1 MVRTQKKSKVVTF
14 PAPPVD
20 ATFLPKTRAL
30 SLRLLLSV
38 LGAGRLRD
46 ALDVEADIYA
56 RCNYDGGAY
65 RESITAAAYAA
76 RTPGASVACILDT
89 NTEGCEVVKEV
100 RAVQARRE
108 GLMSEK
114 TAAAAV
120 SASGAAPAECAIQCR
135 RCRSTEVSIEQK
147 QTRGAD
153 EAMTSFVQCNR
164 CSLRWKL

>member
-1 MVRTQKKSKVVTF
+1 MVRTQKKSRVVTF
-14 PAPPVD
+14 PPPPSD

-38 LGAGRLRD
+38 LGAKRMRD
-46 ALDVEADIYA
+46 ALEADIYA

-65 RESITAAAYAA
+65 RESITCAAYAA
-76 RTPGASVACILDT
+76 RTPGASVASILDT
-89 NTEGCEVVKEV
+89 NTEGCEVVKEI
-100 RAVQARRE
+100 RTLQARRE
-108 GLMSEK
+108 GLLSEK
-114 TAAAAV
+114 TAAV
-120 SASGAAPAECAIQCR
+120 SAPGAAPAECAIQCR